1 MFRQENGFFFSSL
14 SFMILK
20 FQSVCLIFLGRGSR
34 LTIIL
39 QATFEDTIKQLKTE
53 NDSHL
58 QKEVV

>member
-1 MFRQENGFFFSSL
+1 MVFFFSSL

-20 FQSVCLIFLGRGSR
+20 FQSVCLIFFGRGSR

-39 QATFEDTIKQLKTE
+39 QATFEDTIKELKTE